1 MGHRIVS
8 LREAQRIVRQ
18 TNEHVV
24 WVQERQ
30 AKLFDE
36 PGWIE
41 LLPHRDGAVLFINRE
56 RERLAARAKAG

>member
-8 LREAQRIVRQ
+8 VREAQRIVKQ
-18 TNEHVV
+18 TSEYAV

-30 AKLFDE
+30 AKLFKE

-56 RERLAARAKAG
+56 RESVAVRAKTG

>member
-1 MGHRIVS
+1 MK
-8 LREAQRIVRQ
+8 Q
-18 TNEHVV
+18 TTEYAV

-30 AKLFDE
+30 AKLFNE

-56 RERLAARAKAG
+56 RENRAIRAKVG